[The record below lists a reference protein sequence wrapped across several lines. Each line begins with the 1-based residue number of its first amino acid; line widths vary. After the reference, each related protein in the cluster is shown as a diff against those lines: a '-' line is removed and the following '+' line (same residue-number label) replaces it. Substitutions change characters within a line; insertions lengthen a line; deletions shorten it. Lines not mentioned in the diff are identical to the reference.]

1 MAEKEITLSDV
12 EEEMITKAFA
22 RNTQYFIFFPGSA
35 LFLSFQSEQLS
46 AGRLLGPEKITSYL
60 IISKVQ
66 SKLKICPTLLAP
78 HHWQLS
84 LSN

>member
-12 EEEMITKAFA
+12 EEEIE
-22 RNTQYFIFFPGSA
+22 IEEEA